1 MSDETQEL
9 GELRT
14 LSFADHT
21 LSVDFPK
28 RKLGLRIVP
37 YNVVAVHPVYGRLM
51 FEHGAFGDVDAKQI
65 RLRMDH
71 TDPPTGL
78 GESFD
83 DQPDAPYMAFG
94 VSKTQRGDDQL
105 TLAKDGTARGVSVG
119 FNDVPGKPQLKLID
133 GKRTTVYGP
142 ASAVLAE
149 VSTTWQPTFP
159 EAGVQYIL
167 HMEEKG
173 SGPMAEPQEPAA
185 VAALDTAPIV
195 AAIQSGFAEGKSFAK
210 LEDAADKM
218 LGVVDQWREMSRAQF
233 SIPKGEVRKPKLYD
247 WADVAIK
254 LMKGTAVSPTV
265 LKELALDDVITSE
278 QPGLVPDVFTND
290 FDDLISPAEPFVD
303 SLREIAPP
311 ATGMTMT
318 LPILT
323 SRAAA
328 GSQYG
333 GEKTEVTTT
342 APKFGTVTF
351 PYVDI
356 MAGADVSI
364 QFIQRGDRSA
374 LDLIVQELAEAY
386 GFDSDTKGL
395 AALLNLTT
403 DGPQDGGT
411 LDPEDLQLGAA
422 WQNSIIA
429 YRRAPDSIW
438 MSSTAVRVFI
448 DAKDPTSNGPLYSNL
463 AASMT
468 AGSGTGGTV
477 SGLNPIYVPALDT
490 TGVDVIVGPS
500 RAYAV
505 AKVPALRL
513 QADVP
518 SLAGRDLLLIGGR
531 FFGPRYGSAF
541 TTYTVTS

>member
-1 MSDETQEL
+1 MSDTEL

-21 LSVDFPK
+21 LSVDFPQ

-37 YNVVAVHPVYGRLM
+37 YNVVAEHPVYGRLM
-51 FEHGAFGDVDAKQI
+51 FEHGAFGQVDPKQI

-71 TDPPTGL
+71 VDPPTGL
-78 GESFD
+78 GETFD
-83 DQPDAPYMAFG
+83 DRPDAPYMDFD
-94 VSKTQRGDDQL
+94 VSKTTRGTDQL
-105 TLAKDGTARGVSVG
+105 TLASDGTARGVSVG
-119 FNDVPGKPQLKLID
+119 FNDIPGKPKVKLID

-142 ASAVLAE
+142 GSAVLAE

-159 EAGVQYIL
+159 EAGVQYVL

-185 VAALDTAPIV
+185 VAAIDTAPIV
-195 AAIQSGFAEGKSFAK
+195 AAITAGFEKGKSFEK

-218 LGVVDQWREMSRAQF
+218 LGVVDQWKEMSRAQF
-233 SIPKGEVRKPKLYD
+233 SIPRAEPRKPKLVD

-254 LMKGTAVSPTV
+254 MLKGDTVSDKT
-265 LKELALDDVITSE
+265 LKELALDDVVTST
-278 QPGLVPDVFTND
+278 QPGLVPEVFTAD
-290 FDDLISPAEPFVD
+290 FDDLITPAKPFVD
-303 SLREIAPP
+303 SLRQIAPP

-333 GEKTEVTTT
+333 GQKTEVTTT
-342 APKFGTVTF
+342 APKFGTVTY

-374 LDLIVQELAEAY
+374 LDLIVQELGEAY
-386 GFDSDTKGL
+386 GFDEDSKGL

-403 DGPQDGGT
+403 DGPVDGGN

-422 WQNSIIA
+422 WQNAITT
-429 YRRAPDSIW
+429 YRRAPDTIW

-448 DAKDPTSNGPLYSNL
+448 DAKDPTSNGPLYSSL

-468 AGSGTGGTV
+468 AANGTGGTV
-477 SGLNPIYVPALDT
+477 SGLRPIYVPALDS

-500 RAYAV
+500 RAYVV
-505 AKVPALRL
+505 AEVPALRL

-518 SLAGRDLLLIGGR
+518 AVAGRDLLLIGGA
-531 FFGPRYGSAF
+531 FFGPRYGNAF